1 MGTTGTNGNEVLAK
15 LKGGTNNKPKT
26 LEGWLQK
33 MRPQLEKA
41 LPKHVDPDR
50 ILRIAMTSLRT
61 TPKLRDCEPMSF
73 LAALMQSAQL
83 GLEPNTPLGE
93 AYLIPY
99 GNKVQFQIGY
109 KGIIALC
116 QNTRQYQSIY
126 AHMVYKNDKFEYQLG
141 LHKDL
146 IHVPADEPEGEPIYY
161 YGVYHLMNGG
171 SDFAV
176 WSRDKVNKHKE
187 QYSKSAQYDSS
198 SWQTAY
204 DSMAL
209 KSVLKSALKYAPKS
223 IELAN
228 KLAMDETIKTEIA
241 PNMEEVPAEYI
252 DIIEPEKAVETVD
265 KKTGEVTGA
274 THEELKKEMNE
285 KPKKEHKVSK
295 AEDFINDEDIPGA
308 ITK

>member
-1 MGTTGTNGNEVLAK
+1 MGTTGIKGNEVLNK
-15 LKGGTNNKPKT
+15 LKNGGNNKPT
-26 LEGWLQK
+26 SLEGWLQK

-99 GNKVQFQIGY
+99 GKNVQFQIGY
-109 KGIIALC
+109 QGILTLC
-116 QNTRQYQSIY
+116 YNTGLYKPIY
-126 AHMVYKNDKFEYQLG
+126 AHEVFANDKFEYQLG
-141 LHKDL
+141 LHKD
-146 IHVPADEPEGEPIYY
+146 IVHVPADESEGEPIYY
-161 YGVYHLMNGG
+161 YAVYTLKDGG

-176 WSRDKVNKHKE
+176 WSRKKIEKHRD
-187 QYSKSAQYDSS
+187 QYSKSAGFNSS
-198 SWQTAY
+198 SWKTSPT
-204 DSMAL
+204 SMAL
-209 KSVLKSALKYAPKS
+209 KTVLKAALKYAPKS
-223 IELAN
+223 IELA
-228 KLAMDETIKTEIA
+228 KQLAMDETIKTEIA

-252 DIIEPEKAVETVD
+252 DIIEDEKPVETVN

-274 THEELKKEMNE
+274 THEELKKEMKE
-285 KPKKEHKVSK
+285 KSKKEHKVSK

-308 ITK
+308 IR

>member
-1 MGTTGTNGNEVLAK
+1 MGTTGIKGNEVLNK
-15 LKGGTNNKPKT
+15 LKNGGNNKPT
-26 LEGWLQK
+26 SLEGWLQK

-109 KGIIALC
+109 KGLITLC
-116 QNTRQYQSIY
+116 LNTGQYESIY
-126 AHMVYKNDKFEYQLG
+126 AHPVYKNDKFEYRLG

-146 IHVPADEPEGEPIYY
+146 IHEEADEQEGEPTYY
-161 YGVYHLMNGG
+161 YAVYHLINGG

-176 WSRDKVNKHKE
+176 WSRNKVEKHKD
-187 QYSKSAQYDSS
+187 QYSKSAKYDSS
-198 SWQTAY
+198 SWKTAF
-204 DSMAL
+204 DAMAL

-252 DIIEPEKAVETVD
+252 DIIEDEKPVETVN

-274 THEELKKEMNE
+274 THEELKKEMYE

>member
-1 MGTTGTNGNEVLAK
+1 MTTTDTKGNEVLAK
-15 LKGGTNNKPKT
+15 LKGGNNKPT
-26 LEGWLQK
+26 SLEGWLQK

-41 LPKHVDPDR
+41 LPKHIDPDR

-61 TPKLRDCEPMSF
+61 TPKLRSCESMSF

-99 GNKVQFQIGY
+99 KNKVQFQIGY

-116 QNTRQYQSIY
+116 QNTGQYQSIY
-126 AHMVYKNDKFEYQLG
+126 AHMVYKNDKFEYRLG

-146 IHVPADEPEGEPIYY
+146 VHVPADEPEGEPIYY

-176 WSRDKVNKHKE
+176 WSRNKVEKHKD
-187 QYSKSAQYDSS
+187 QYSKSAMYDSS
-198 SWQTAY
+198 SWKTAF

-223 IELAN
+223 IELAS

-241 PNMEEVPAEYI
+241 PDMTEVPAEAF
-252 DIIEPEKAVETVD
+252 DIIEDAEVTETVD
-265 KKTGEVTGA
+265 KKTGEVKDDNSDVLEA
-274 THEELKKEMNE
+274 IK
-285 KPKKEHKVSK
+285 K
-295 AEDFINDEDIPGA
+295 AEKIKEKHKDTKGSEFISDEDLGIE
-308 ITK
+308 K